1 MAVELSKEL
10 HKAFKAW
17 CVDNDTTMRNEIIDF
32 IKVRLKKSQRKL
44 NDENS
49 L

>member
-1 MAVELSKEL
+1 MAVEVPKEL

-32 IKVRLKKSQRKL
+32 IKARLKNKGDKR
-44 NDENS
+44 
-49 L
+49 